1 VQDRGKSVV
10 TGPGTGPKE
19 CEEREL
25 LNRIAA
31 GDQLAMNRFY
41 ALYQKRVFAFVLNR
55 LKDGNESQEVV
66 NDVMWE
72 VWKSAG
78 SFEGRS
84 RISTWVFGIAYFK
97 AVDRLRKRKAVET
110 IELVPD
116 SLQDDGPDAVSA
128 VFSEEVSQAVAKAMG
143 DLSPEQRALVHLAF
157 FEDLSYGEI
166 AEIVACPV
174 GTVKSRM
181 SRVRSILSGAL
192 ATLRE
197 TNP

>member
-1 VQDRGKSVV
+1 MQGGGKSVV

-19 CEEREL
+19 CEERAL
-25 LNRIAA
+25 LNQIAA
-31 GDQLAMNRFY
+31 GDQRAMNRFY

-55 LKDGNESQEVV
+55 LKDSNEAQEVV

-97 AVDRLRKRKAVET
+97 AVDRLRKRKTVET